1 MRKTE
6 SLEKTLMLGKIKGRR
21 RRGQQRMRWLDGV
34 SNSMGK
40 LREMVRDREA
50 GRAAVHG
57 VPKEVDRIKGLNNS
71 NKCFLRT
78 PFKFTHGRMQL
89 LINLISLKTEPHNH
103 RTTTTTQK
111 RHLITSVVLRALGE
125 SHQVPPH
132 RGKKLPE
139 GMKTREAGVTELF
152 QKQPTDLPSWTDES
166 LPTVLGNDTCMS
178 SVQLSCSVV
187 PDSLRP
193 HGLQPIRLLCPWD
206 FPGKDTGASWHV
218 LLRLYTLL
226 RSKAHKSPIT
236 CK

>member
-1 MRKTE
+1 
-6 SLEKTLMLGKIKGRR
+6 
-21 RRGQQRMRWLDGV
+21 
-34 SNSMGK
+34 
-40 LREMVRDREA
+40 
-50 GRAAVHG
+50 
-57 VPKEVDRIKGLNNS
+57 
-71 NKCFLRT
+71 
-78 PFKFTHGRMQL
+78 MQL

-111 RHLITSVVLRALGE
+111 RHLITSVVLCALGE

-166 LPTVLGNDTCMS
+166 LPTMLGNDTCMS

-193 HGLQPIRLLCPWD
+193 HGLQHARLPCRLPTPGACSNSCPSSWRYHPTISSSVIPFSSCLQS
-206 FPGKDTGASWHV
+206 FPASGSFLKSQFFADPLV
-218 LLRLYTLL
+218 SQFFISLSPPLY
-226 RSKAHKSPIT
+226 P
-236 CK
+236 CP

>member
-40 LREMVRDREA
+40 LREMVRDSEA

-89 LINLISLKTEPHNH
+89 LINLISLKTEPQNHHNNTEETFDH
-103 RTTTTTQK
+103 VCSSLCIRRKSSGPTTPRK
-111 RHLITSVVLRALGE
+111 EITGGHEDQGGGGHRALPEAAHRPAFLDGQE
-125 SHQVPPH
+125 SSH
-132 RGKKLPE
+132 RA
-139 GMKTREAGVTELF
+139 RE
-152 QKQPTDLPSWTDES
+152 
-166 LPTVLGNDTCMS
+166 
-178 SVQLSCSVV
+178 
-187 PDSLRP
+187 
-193 HGLQPIRLLCPWD
+193 
-206 FPGKDTGASWHV
+206 
-218 LLRLYTLL
+218 
-226 RSKAHKSPIT
+226 
-236 CK
+236 